1 MKILI
6 RNSDSVVIYAQ
17 DDLILDTEAHGNNW
31 RDPNFNVENATIVDA
46 ALPRLWSGAVWSYIN
61 GVWSIANLAR
71 YTELLNVEKTAFII
85 QIDTDADA
93 LIRAVIG
100 ERASQ
105 YEGAEKES
113 LAYKAAG
120 YTGTVPPK
128 VQAWATA
135 KNQTAT
141 WAADSQIATAE
152 GWRNAENSLYAKR
165 LLLKETAR
173 AALDAAELDS
183 IKAQWSGFVA
193 GLKTSLGV

>member
-1 MKILI
+1 MAYIKLDA
-6 RNSDSVVIYAQ
+6 NGVVIYKTPYNETGTIEVSESIICGMIKSGETYIIQQPTLLQAQ
-17 DDLILDTEAHGNNW
+17 
-31 RDPNFNVENATIVDA
+31 
-46 ALPRLWSGAVWSYIN
+46 
-61 GVWSIANLAR
+61 
-71 YTELLNVEKTAFII
+71 TAFII

-105 YEGAEKES
+105 YEGAERES

-152 GWRNAENSLYAKR
+152 DWRSAENALYAKR

-173 AALDAAELDS
+173 TAVDVAELDN
-183 IKAQWSGFVA
+183 IKANWTAFITA
-193 GLKTSLGV
+193 LKTSLDV

>member
-1 MKILI
+1 MRAARIENGL
-6 RNSDSVVIYAQ
+6 VA
-17 DDLILDTEAHGNNW
+17 DLWEVSSL
-31 RDPNFNVENATIVDA
+31 
-46 ALPRLWSGAVWSYIN
+46 
-61 GVWSIANLAR
+61 
-71 YTELLNVEKTAFII
+71 TAFDGITLI
-85 QIDTDADA
+85 AVSSDVSIGDIWNGTVIVKPAAPPRNILAEKIAFILQIDTDADA

-105 YEGAEKES
+105 YEGAERES

-120 YTGTVPPK
+120 YTGAVPPK

-152 GWRNAENSLYAKR
+152 DWRNAENVLYAKR

-173 AALDAAELDS
+173 AAVDAAALDAVKENWAVFM
-183 IKAQWSGFVA
+183 AA
-193 GLKTSLGV
+193 LKTSLDV

>member
-1 MKILI
+1 MIGFHATSEGNI
-6 RNSDSVVIYAQ
+6 PFTAQEEIDWQAAQ
-17 DDLILDTEAHGNNW
+17 DAAAASAFPSAKATFIL
-31 RDPNFNVENATIVDA
+31 
-46 ALPRLWSGAVWSYIN
+46 
-61 GVWSIANLAR
+61 
-71 YTELLNVEKTAFII
+71 

-105 YEGAEKES
+105 YEGAEREA

-141 WAADSQIATAE
+141 WAADSQIATAAA
-152 GWRNAENSLYAKR
+152 WRTAEDALYAKR
-165 LLLKETAR
+165 LLLKENASNAVDA
-173 AALDAAELDS
+173 AALDSVKVQWAAFMVVL
-183 IKAQWSGFVA
+183 KGQL
-193 GLKTSLGV
+193 GL

>member
-1 MKILI
+1 MQRIEVNVTTGE
-6 RNSDSVVIYAQ
+6 RTVI
-17 DDLILDTEAHGNNW
+17 DLSPEE
-31 RDPNFNVENATIVDA
+31 VATLQTA
-46 ALPRLWSGAVWSYIN
+46 ALVNFP
-61 GVWSIANLAR
+61 
-71 YTELLNVEKTAFII
+71 NVKSAFIL

-93 LIRAVIG
+93 LIRTVIG

-105 YEGAEKES
+105 YESAEKQS
-113 LAYKAAG
+113 AAYKAAG

-152 GWRNAENSLYAKR
+152 AWRSAEDALYAKR

-173 AALDAAELDS
+173 VAVDAAGLDEIKANWATFLAALK
-183 IKAQWSGFVA
+183 I
-193 GLKTSLGV
+193 SLGA